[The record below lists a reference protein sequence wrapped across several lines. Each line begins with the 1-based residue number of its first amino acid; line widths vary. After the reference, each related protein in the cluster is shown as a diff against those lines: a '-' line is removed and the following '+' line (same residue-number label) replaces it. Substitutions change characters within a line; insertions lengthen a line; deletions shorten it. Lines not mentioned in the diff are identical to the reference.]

1 MLYHKN
7 KYLKYKFLNNKK
19 KRKIIENNYNSH
31 QYFLDLSLNGGN
43 KDYIDFI
50 LEKYFDKN
58 ITRTEEEEDNEYH
71 ITINCL
77 GRDSD
82 SSDFYIDEDNN
93 IRISYISRCGE
104 ISGTEILNKIIN
116 IGREI
121 NANFISLVDA
131 SLLNQDTDCE
141 FDLAHYM
148 ILLNGQSW
156 YNRFGFIGKFHE
168 REIQDNERIRSK
180 SLKNYIQLGI
190 LKKKFLFVKKL
201 KEKINLAESSY
212 KIISSGQELD
222 TELDINKRDRL
233 IKYHKI
239 YLDIMEIYG
248 DFQNYL
254 EIEKNREFSKLEY
267 NMDELIQRIINIDSI
282 NIDINTPIK
291 DIIRISDLMIK
302 INKNDCDDIKQLI
315 KIIVDLSKNLL
326 SYSPKLELNLG
337 LRK

>member
-19 KRKIIENNYNSH
+19 KRENFDENNYNSH
-31 QYFLDLSLNGGN
+31 LFFLDLSLKGGN
-43 KDYIDFI
+43 REYIDFI
-50 LEKYFDKN
+50 LEKYFGKN
-58 ITRTEEEEDNEYH
+58 ITRTEEEDNEYH
-71 ITINCL
+71 ITINCF

-82 SSDFYIDEDNN
+82 SSDFYINEDEDNN
-93 IRISYISRCGE
+93 IRMSYISRCGE

-131 SLLNQDTDCE
+131 SLLYQDTDCE

-156 YNRFGFIGKFHE
+156 YNRFGFISKFHE
-168 REIQDNERIRSK
+168 REIRDNERIRSK
-180 SLKNYIQLGI
+180 SLENYIQSGI

-201 KEKINLAESSY
+201 REKINLAESSY

-222 TELDINKRDRL
+222 TDKRDRL
-233 IKYHKI
+233 IKYHKF
-239 YLDIMEIYG
+239 YLDIMENYG

-267 NMDELIQRIINIDSI
+267 NTDELIQRIINIDSI
-282 NIDINTPIK
+282 NININTPIK
-291 DIIRISDLMIK
+291 DIVRILDIMIK
-302 INKNDCDDIKQLI
+302 INKNYCDDLKQI
-315 KIIVDLSKNLL
+315 VKIIVDLSKDLL

-337 LRK
+337 LSK